1 MMSGLSPGS
10 EERTRVSYSCVKVS
24 RGCSLN
30 TPEGQV
36 HEVTQPLCWGQ
47 GGVNMPMPVT
57 PNTPL
62 TSLSKKINQET
73 NWRALESCTMGHLY
87 FCVFFALFFFLFW
100 SLVCKKKILSVLSVQ
115 VFSAQWFHHNKQ
127 HFT

>member
-47 GGVNMPMPVT
+47 GGVNMAMPVT

-87 FCVFFALFFFLFW
+87 FCVFFALFFLSFLVLGLQEENIER
-100 SLVCKKKILSVLSVQ
+100 LVSASF
-115 VFSAQWFHHNKQ
+115 FSSMVSS
-127 HFT
+127 